1 VEPLNQLIKYWAM
14 DEVPGHEVGDL
25 IDQLKNADQYIKKP
39 EKAEEEFDLDK
50 EDLEKFIL
58 NNAGKLIKQSVEI
71 VGDVKQYVETA
82 PEHREVVSLAEL
94 IKASS
99 SAIESLSKV
108 LVQDKRDK
116 TQKDVKKL
124 DIQGKKELLQGEV
137 NAKLMLSRDDIMN
150 ELMKDVKK
158 AEEDII
164 DVTQQLHQDG

>member
-1 VEPLNQLIKYWAM
+1 M
-14 DEVPGHEVGDL
+14 DDVPGHDVGDL
-25 IDQLKNADQYIKKP
+25 IDQLQNADKYIKKP
-39 EKAEEEFDLDK
+39 EVAEEKFDLDK

-82 PEHREVVSLAEL
+82 PEHRDVVSLGEL

-116 TQKDVKKL
+116 TQKDVKQM
-124 DIQGKKELLQGEV
+124 DIQGKKELLQGEF
-137 NAKLMLSRDDIMN
+137 NAKVMLSRDDVMK
-150 ELMKDVKK
+150 ELMKDVNKVQD
-158 AEEDII
+158 DIVDI
-164 DVTQQLHQDG
+164 TQKLPQESQ

>member
-1 VEPLNQLIKYWAM
+1 M
-14 DEVPGHEVGDL
+14 DDVPGHDVGDL
-25 IDQLKNADQYIKKP
+25 IDQLQNADKYIKKP
-39 EKAEEEFDLDK
+39 EVAEEKFDLDK

-82 PEHREVVSLAEL
+82 PEHRDVVSLAEL

-116 TQKDVKKL
+116 TQRDVKQM
-124 DIQGKKELLQGEV
+124 DIQGKKELLQGEF
-137 NAKLMLSRDDIMN
+137 NAKVMLSRDDVMK
-150 ELMKDVKK
+150 ELMKDVNKVQD
-158 AEEDII
+158 DIVDI
-164 DVTQQLHQDG
+164 TQKLPQESQ